1 MSLLRRTNLY
11 QSLLAGLAI
20 VLTATL
26 SVRAV
31 AVEQPGTPILIPNIQ
46 EPQEMR
52 VAPFPVR
59 DTVPT
64 AADRALEEKIL
75 AGQAKMRAR
84 ALYEATSDLTTQSK

>member
-31 AVEQPGTPILIPNIQ
+31 AVEQARTPILITNIQ

-52 VAPFPVR
+52 VAPFPVPLP
-59 DTVPT
+59 DNTNNQG
-64 AADRALEEKIL
+64 
-75 AGQAKMRAR
+75 GQG
-84 ALYEATSDLTTQSK
+84 